1 MARSIVPLGVPL
13 LLEDRVMR
21 AVVIYESLTGKTER
35 ASFLIADEL
44 IRLGIPT
51 VAYDVD
57 GPIDL
62 DTLAAAD
69 VVVVGTWVSGHFVV
83 RQKPGG
89 AGKLARMPS
98 IRGKKTAVFVTFA
111 LNPGKALQKLIALV
125 EANGGEVIG
134 GMEIRRDDLEGG
146 AVEFAR
152 RLVDALE
159 SGDAFAT
166 VPDEKPAETTA
177 S

>member
-1 MARSIVPLGVPL
+1 
-13 LLEDRVMR
+13 MR

-35 ASFLIADEL
+35 AAFALADEL
-44 IRLGIPT
+44 LRLGIPT

-57 GPIDL
+57 DAVDL
-62 DTLAAAD
+62 DTLASAD

-98 IRGKKTAVFVTFA
+98 IRGKKAAVFVTFA
-111 LNPGKALQKLIALV
+111 LNPGKALQKLTALV
-125 EANGGEVIG
+125 EANGGEVVG

-146 AVEFAR
+146 AVDLAH
-152 RLVDALE
+152 RLVAALE
-159 SGDAFAT
+159 APAGTADAA
-166 VPDEKPAETTA
+166 DAEA
-177 S
+177 VLEPSS